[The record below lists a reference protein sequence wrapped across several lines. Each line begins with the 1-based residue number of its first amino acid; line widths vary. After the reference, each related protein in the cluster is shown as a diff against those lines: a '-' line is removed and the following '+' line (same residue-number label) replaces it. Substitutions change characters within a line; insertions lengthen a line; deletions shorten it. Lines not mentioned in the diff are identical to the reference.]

1 MINKTKRASNF
12 ELLRIIAIVLI
23 VMQHLAY
30 YSKFDYSSMSF
41 FDNSYIYIMEIFGK
55 LGVFLFVIITGFFYD
70 KNKSNIKKYIFF
82 DIKIV
87 VYSLLCIL
95 AGVIIKDKISVEII
109 IKAFFPCCFSL
120 YWFATCY
127 LLLIIFAPYL
137 NIIVERLDKA
147 AYIRFLIILFF
158 LISIIAYIP
167 KTEVYFNNFFMFIF
181 IYFIGAYI
189 KKYDVSISNN
199 IAMKVMIA
207 LVILSVA
214 VALLFMV
221 ASYKLTILNKYLM
234 FPFYLNSPLTVAL
247 GIITFLIFKNIKI
260 DSNAINRISKNTF
273 GIYLIHENPI
283 VRNIIWNRFFNLS
296 NYTGVN
302 LIILSVIKI
311 CVIIFICILLSFLID
326 NFLLKKINIVV
337 EKIINLVDRIYNLHI
352 KNYIRDKKGSIADQT
367 K

>member
-87 VYSLLCIL
+87 VYSLLCLL
-95 AGVIIKDKISVEII
+95 AGVIIKDKISGEII

-167 KTEVYFNNFFMFIF
+167 K
-181 IYFIGAYI
+181 
-189 KKYDVSISNN
+189 